1 MVNIRGIIVPMITP
15 FQEDYSLDVDG
26 VKWLVEFLENNGV
39 HGLFPASTT
48 GEFVHLSRE
57 ERDSLVSMVVD
68 HHKRALVLPG
78 VSANST
84 LEAVEFGRKYVDM
97 GVDGV
102 IATPPYYFKPRKEG
116 LFRHFGTLAE
126 KIDAP
131 VIIYNI
137 PSLTGNLLTVDLLSD
152 LIKEYS
158 NLVGIK
164 ITYSDFTYLRRAV
177 IELKEVNPSFSILTG
192 IGDMLLPNLMA
203 GGDGG
208 VVALANFDPK
218 LLVGLYET
226 YVSGNLDAA
235 VSLWRRVLELSEVYD
250 IAETPVVIKEA
261 LHLIKGVIKPIT
273 RPPLLPLDEARRRI
287 LVEKL
292 SRLGLLE
299 GKP

>member
-1 MVNIRGIIVPMITP
+1 LVNIRGIIVPMITP

-102 IATPPYYFKPRKEG
+102 IATPPYYFKPRREG

-137 PSLTGNLLTVDLLSD
+137 PNLTGNLLTVDLLSD

-177 IELKEVNPSFSILTG
+177 VELKEVNPSFSILTG

-226 YVSGNLDAA
+226 YVSGNLEAA
-235 VSLWRRVLELSEVYD
+235 VSLWRRILELSEVYD

-273 RPPLLPLDEARRRI
+273 RPPLLPLDEARRRV

>member
-1 MVNIRGIIVPMITP
+1 MNIRGIIVPMITP

-261 LHLIKGVIKPIT
+261 LHLIKDVIKPIT
-273 RPPLLPLDEARRRI
+273 RPPLLPLDEARRRV

-299 GKP
+299 EKP

>member
-1 MVNIRGIIVPMITP
+1 LVDIRGIIVPMITP
-15 FQEDYSLDVDG
+15 FREDYSLDVDG
-26 VKWLVEFLENNGV
+26 VTWLVEFLESNGV

-57 ERDSLVSMVVD
+57 ERDELVELVVEY
-68 HHKRALVLPG
+68 HKRALVLPG

-84 LEAVEFGRKYVDM
+84 MKAVEYGRKYVDL

-102 IATPPYYFKPRKEG
+102 ISTPPYYFKPRREG
-116 LFRHFGTLAE
+116 LFRHFGTIAE
-126 KIDAP
+126 RVDAP

-137 PSLTGNLLTVDLLSD
+137 PSLTGNLLTVDLLRD
-152 LIKEYS
+152 LISEYS
-158 NLVGIK
+158 NIVGVK

-177 IELKEVNPSFSILTG
+177 IELKQVNPRFSILTG

-226 YVSGNLDAA
+226 YVSGNLEAA
-235 VSLWRRVLELSEVYD
+235 VALWRRVLELSEIYD
-250 IAETPVVIKEA
+250 IAETPVVIKQT
-261 LHLIKGVIKPIT
+261 LYLIKGVIKPVT
-273 RPPLLPLDEARRRI
+273 RPPLLPLDEARLKV

-292 SRLGLLE
+292 SRLGLLA
-299 GKP
+299 GSQ